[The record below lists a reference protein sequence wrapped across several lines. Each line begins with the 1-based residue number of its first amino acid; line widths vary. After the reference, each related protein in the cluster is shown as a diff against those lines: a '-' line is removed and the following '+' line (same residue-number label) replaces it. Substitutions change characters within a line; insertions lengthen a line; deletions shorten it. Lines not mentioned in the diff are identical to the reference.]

1 MFPTCDLGSG
11 PAGKSVRENHRIA
24 VEKFHDQRQVPAH
37 GIYRFAQSHGSI
49 PRQFNTVIV
58 RSSEVANQN
67 NMVVMQE
74 RYARQQDFVDGV
86 ARLQGDFSPARAGS
100 GTVSGWT
107 LTLMPMS
114 GGQPVDIAT
123 GSGQIVDGVLG
134 TLDPTLMLNGTYD
147 LVLTVVG
154 SNGSQTQSTANIS
167 VEGNPKAGNFTLSF
181 TDLDV
186 PVAGL
191 AMQIDRTYDSRNQ
204 PSGDFGVGWSLGVH
218 NVQVEESGVLG
229 DGWQTYLEGG
239 GLLQGNYGYTYVA
252 PVQSHFVDIV
262 QGNGKVYR
270 FEPHF
275 LDSNGADV
283 APGGAGQNSLDGV
296 YTVQFE
302 PLFGTAPNCSLA
314 PIDGS
319 GNPMTSVYAEGSPA
333 VTPQELVWSTD
344 GGGDYEPE
352 RFILTDE
359 SGNRYVVNTSTGL
372 EGVTDLNN
380 NKLTVDTAGVHWQGS
395 AGGTKDILFMRD
407 GQGRITQ
414 IQDPNGALYR
424 LREDH

>member
-86 ARLQGDFSPARAGS
+86 ARLQGDFSPAPAGS

-114 GGQPVDIAT
+114 GGQPADIT
-123 GSGQIVDGVLG
+123 SGTWQIVNGVLG

-154 SNGSQTQSTANIS
+154 SDGSQTQSTANIS
-167 VEGNPKAGNFTLSF
+167 VEGNPKVGDFTLSF

-186 PVAGL
+186 PVAGVG
-191 AMQIDRTYDSRNQ
+191 RNNW
-204 PSGDFGVGWSLGVH
+204 GRLGT
-218 NVQVEESGVLG
+218 
-229 DGWQTYLEGG
+229 DEGG
-239 GLLQGNYGYTYVA
+239 RWAVVLDSIIASCRQHSIDPFAYLNDVITKIGDACVAGQIAGLLSVAWATAQAVKTAARPTQPVA
-252 PVQSHFVDIV
+252 PL
-262 QGNGKVYR
+262 
-270 FEPHF
+270 P
-275 LDSNGADV
+275 
-283 APGGAGQNSLDGV
+283 APAGI
-296 YTVQFE
+296 F
-302 PLFGTAPNCSLA
+302 
-314 PIDGS
+314 
-319 GNPMTSVYAEGSPA
+319 A
-333 VTPQELVWSTD
+333 VV
-344 GGGDYEPE
+344 
-352 RFILTDE
+352 
-359 SGNRYVVNTSTGL
+359 
-372 EGVTDLNN
+372 
-380 NKLTVDTAGVHWQGS
+380 
-395 AGGTKDILFMRD
+395 
-407 GQGRITQ
+407 
-414 IQDPNGALYR
+414 
-424 LREDH
+424 